1 MKYKQPHPDKIAR
14 QIKRW
19 DGVDIYEL
27 KQRLEELREAASET
41 WKWKNQEFVDM
52 CSLPLGMEVPREI
65 DHYIIW
71 SIDASGRVLCGDG
84 SHYEV
89 DTVEDMARV
98 SRQNRSSET

>member
-1 MKYKQPHPDKIAR
+1 MKYKQPHPYKIAR

-27 KQRLEELREAASET
+27 KQRLEELREAASERGME
-41 WKWKNQEFVDM
+41 NQEFVDM

-89 DTVEDMARV
+89 DTVEEMARV
-98 SRQNRSSET
+98 CRQNRSSET